1 MIRAVIL
8 VLAALEVIAMTKP
21 EFLGGN
27 EVAAYD
33 RNELAKKHNEKWG
46 DRKHVTRRKVKK
58 VTPFLV

>member
-1 MIRAVIL
+1 MKRQK
-8 VLAALEVIAMTKP
+8 VIAMKKP
-21 EFLGGN
+21 EFMGGN